1 MRRALQAVAALGA
14 VGLGACLGPYPN
26 IGEKLD
32 VTSKVSGR
40 SYLTVDAGNARVLVL
55 APLDGGSSAPF
66 TRIDEFQPRAVETL
80 QGSWSPGAELSFS
93 TSTIF
98 TLPDELTKPI
108 SSRRGATR
116 KTLSPPSV
124 STATIGTVTSDT
136 LELSGPPEVAGTY
149 HTLVTRT
156 AHISGTDETSPACAF
171 HVANLAVESS
181 EARVP
186 GFNSPGLTQY
196 LNRVE
201 PFQGILSGTMTIGL
215 VGLFSPVSTI
225 TFTNYADYE
234 GVVLNG
240 QQNLEH
246 RHQRQRSAVRCA
258 RVSHRA
264 AGNGAA
270 RGLGGLPRGDAA
282 RRKRVRGLPGHP
294 RRRDGDPGPD
304 RAPDPV
310 ARGVRA
316 LGPDHRAA
324 RVVLRRCSA
333 C

>member
-1 MRRALQAVAALGA
+1 MRRALQVVAALGA

-26 IGEKLD
+26 IGERLD
-32 VTSKVSGR
+32 VTSRVSGT
-40 SYLTVDAGNARVLVL
+40 SYITLDAGNARVLVL
-55 APLDGGSSAPF
+55 APLDGGSSAAF

-80 QGSWSPGAELSFS
+80 QGSWSDPGADVVFS

-124 STATIGTVTSDT
+124 SAATIVTVNSDT

-149 HTLVTRT
+149 HPLVTRT
-156 AHISGTDETSPACAF
+156 AHISGTDATSPACAF

-201 PFQGILSGTMTIGL
+201 PFQGILSGTMTVNL

-225 TFTNYADYE
+225 TFIDYADYE

-240 QQNLEH
+240 EQI
-246 RHQRQRSAVRCA
+246 STTDT
-258 RVSHRA
+258 S
-264 AGNGAA
+264 GNGALS
-270 RGLGGLPRGDAA
+270 G
-282 RRKRVRGLPGHP
+282 
-294 RRRDGDPGPD
+294 
-304 RAPDPV
+304 
-310 ARGVRA
+310 
-316 LGPDHRAA
+316 
-324 RVVLRRCSA
+324 VLRFHIERQGMAPLEGSVDYRAVTLRGGNESGDYLVTLDGGTETHVPTGHRIPSLEECGL
-333 C
+333 

>member
-40 SYLTVDAGNARVLVL
+40 SFITLDAGNARVLVL
-55 APLDGGSSAPF
+55 APLDGGSNAPF
-66 TRIDEFQPRAVETL
+66 TRVDEFQPRAVETL
-80 QGSWSPGAELSFS
+80 QGSWSTPGAEISFS
-93 TSTIF
+93 TSTVFI
-98 TLPDELTKPI
+98 LPDELTKPI

-116 KTLSPPSV
+116 KTFSPPVV
-124 STATIGTVTSDT
+124 STASIVTVTSDT

-149 HTLVTRT
+149 HTLITRT
-156 AHISGTDETSPACAF
+156 AHISGTDATSPACAF
-171 HVANLAVESS
+171 HVANLTVESS

-234 GVVLNG
+234 GVILNG
-240 QQNLEH
+240 EQI
-246 RHQRQRSAVRCA
+246 S
-258 RVSHRA
+258 STDTS
-264 AGNGAA
+264 GNGALSGVVTFHIERQGMA
-270 RGLGGLPRGDAA
+270 PLEGSVDYRAVTLRGGNESGDYLVTLDGGTETPVPTGHRIPSLEEC
-282 RRKRVRGLPGHP
+282 GL
-294 RRRDGDPGPD
+294 
-304 RAPDPV
+304 
-310 ARGVRA
+310 
-316 LGPDHRAA
+316 
-324 RVVLRRCSA
+324 
-333 C
+333 